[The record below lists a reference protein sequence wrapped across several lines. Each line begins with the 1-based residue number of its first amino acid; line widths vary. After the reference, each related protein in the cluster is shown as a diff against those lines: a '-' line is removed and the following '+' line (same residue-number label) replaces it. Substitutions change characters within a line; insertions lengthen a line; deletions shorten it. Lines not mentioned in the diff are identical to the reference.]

1 MSSDSAQLHELRQE
15 VEETNATLLS
25 TVRMLKGSLENASS
39 EDIAD
44 DGEEDRVGLDLNIPT
59 PTAPGVRL
67 QCSKL
72 NGGKFQVRVKAP
84 WRMTKIIQK

>member
-1 MSSDSAQLHELRQE
+1 MSSDYAQLHELRQE
-15 VEETNATLLS
+15 VEEKNAMLLS
-25 TVRMLKGSLENASS
+25 TVRILKGSLENASS

-44 DGEEDRVGLDLNIPT
+44 DGEERVGLDLNIPT